1 MKRFKKPITIF
12 YFLVLYALAELTWW
26 GYLLIASNAKRMPM
40 ILGEGS
46 VFLIILLVGIY
57 FFQRTIKKESEV
69 HQQQQNFLLSVTHEL
84 KSPLAAIKLVLQ
96 TLVKRDLTKDKRDQL
111 IGNSIEDVGRLDDLV
126 ENMLLATRIE
136 NNSYSYPK
144 ELFDFSELVKS
155 IFDRAI
161 ITSENTRN
169 FQQQIEEKISIMGD
183 RFALGSLIN
192 NILENAIK
200 YSPNGAVVQVQLYQ
214 QSNKIF
220 FIVADQGVGIADSER
235 QKIFQKFYR
244 SGNELTRQNK
254 GTGLGLFIVAQ
265 VAKNHQAKVL
275 VNNNLPK
282 GTIFEI
288 IFNLEQ

>member
-57 FFQRTIKKESEV
+57 FFQRTIKKESEF

-169 FQQQIEEKISIMGD
+169 FQQQIEENISIMGD

-192 NILENAIK
+192 NIIENAIK
-200 YSPNGAVVQVQLYQ
+200 YSPTGAAIQVQLYQ
-214 QSNKIF
+214 QTNKVF
-220 FIVADQGVGIADSER
+220 FIVADQGVGIPTSER

-244 SGNELTRQNK
+244 SGNELTRKNK

-275 VNNNLPK
+275 VSNNQPK

-288 IFNLEQ
+288 IFNLPQ

>member
-155 IFDRAI
+155 IYDRAI

-169 FQQQIEEKISIMGD
+169 FQQQIEQNISIMGD

-200 YSPNGAVVQVQLYQ
+200 YSPNAALVQVQLYQ

-265 VAKNHQAKVL
+265 VAKNHQAKV
-275 VNNNLPK
+275 VVSNNQPK

>member
-169 FQQQIEEKISIMGD
+169 FQQQIEQNISIMGD

-200 YSPNGAVVQVQLYQ
+200 YSPNAALVQVQLYQ

-265 VAKNHQAKVL
+265 VAKNHQAKV
-275 VNNNLPK
+275 VVSNNQPK

-288 IFNLEQ
+288 IFNLTQ

>member
-57 FFQRTIKKESEV
+57 FFQRTIKKESEF

-96 TLVKRDLTKDKRDQL
+96 TLVKRDLNKDKRDQL

-155 IFDRAI
+155 IYDRAI

-169 FQQQIEEKISIMGD
+169 FQQQIEQNISIMGD

-200 YSPNGAVVQVQLYQ
+200 YSPAGTAIQVQLYQ

-265 VAKNHQAKVL
+265 VAKNHQAKV
-275 VNNNLPK
+275 VVSNNQPK

>member
-26 GYLLIASNAKRMPM
+26 GYLLIAANAKRMPM

-57 FFQRTIKKESEV
+57 FFQRTIKKESEF

-169 FQQQIEEKISIMGD
+169 FQQQIEEKIVIMGD

-200 YSPNGAVVQVQLYQ
+200 YSPNAALVHVQLYQ

-275 VNNNLPK
+275 VSNNQPK

>member
-40 ILGEGS
+40 ILGEGT

-169 FQQQIEEKISIMGD
+169 FQQQIEENISIMGD

-192 NILENAIK
+192 NILENAVK
-200 YSPNGAVVQVQLYQ
+200 YSPVGAAVQVQLYQ
-214 QSNKIF
+214 QSNRIF

-254 GTGLGLFIVAQ
+254 GTGLGLFIVEQ

>member
-46 VFLIILLVGIY
+46 VFLIILMVGIY
-57 FFQRTIKKESEV
+57 FFQRTIKKESEF

-155 IFDRAI
+155 IYDRAI

-169 FQQQIEEKISIMGD
+169 FQQQIEENISIMGD

-192 NILENAIK
+192 NIIENAVK
-200 YSPNGAVVQVQLYQ
+200 YSSAGAAIQVQLYQ
-214 QSNKIF
+214 QINKIF
-220 FIVADQGVGIADSER
+220 FIVADQGVGIPSSER

-244 SGNELTRQNK
+244 SGNELTRKNK
-254 GTGLGLFIVAQ
+254 GTGLGLFIVEQ
-265 VAKNHQAKVL
+265 VAKNHQAKV
-275 VNNNLPK
+275 VVSNNQPK

-288 IFNLEQ
+288 IFNLPQ

>member
-26 GYLLIASNAKRMPM
+26 GYLLIAANAKRMPM

-57 FFQRTIKKESEV
+57 FFQRTIKKESEF

-96 TLVKRDLTKDKRDQL
+96 TLVKRDLTKEKRDQL

-169 FQQQIEEKISIMGD
+169 FQQQIEDNITIMGD

-192 NILENAIK
+192 NILENAVK
-200 YSPNGAVVQVQLYQ
+200 YSPVGAAVQVQLYQ
-214 QSNKIF
+214 QSNRIF

-254 GTGLGLFIVAQ
+254 GTGLGLFIVEQ
-265 VAKNHQAKVL
+265 VAKNHQAKV
-275 VNNNLPK
+275 VVSNNQPK

>member
-200 YSPNGAVVQVQLYQ
+200 YSPNAALVQVQLYQ

-254 GTGLGLFIVAQ
+254 GTGLGLFIVEQ

-275 VNNNLPK
+275 VSNNQPK

>member
-155 IFDRAI
+155 IYDRAI

-169 FQQQIEEKISIMGD
+169 FQQQIEQNISIMGD

-200 YSPNGAVVQVQLYQ
+200 YSPNAALVQVQLYQ

-265 VAKNHQAKVL
+265 VAKNHQANV
-275 VNNNLPK
+275 VVSNNQPK

>member
-40 ILGEGS
+40 ILGEGT

-169 FQQQIEEKISIMGD
+169 FQQQIEDNITIMGD

-192 NILENAIK
+192 NILENAVK
-200 YSPNGAVVQVQLYQ
+200 YSPVGAAVQVQLYQ
-214 QSNKIF
+214 QSNRIF

-265 VAKNHQAKVL
+265 VAKNHQAKV
-275 VNNNLPK
+275 VVSNNQPK

>member
-57 FFQRTIKKESEV
+57 SFQRTIKKESEF

-96 TLVKRDLTKDKRDQL
+96 TLVKRDLTKEKRDQL

-155 IFDRAI
+155 IYDRAI

-169 FQQQIEEKISIMGD
+169 FQQQIEENISIMGD

-192 NILENAIK
+192 NILENAVK
-200 YSPNGAVVQVQLYQ
+200 YSPAGAAIQVQLYQ

-220 FIVADQGVGIADSER
+220 FIVADQGVGIPSSER

-244 SGNELTRQNK
+244 SGNELTRKNK
-254 GTGLGLFIVAQ
+254 GTGLGLFIVEQ

-288 IFNLEQ
+288 IFNLAA

>member
-57 FFQRTIKKESEV
+57 FFQRTIKKESEF

-155 IFDRAI
+155 IYDRAI

-169 FQQQIEEKISIMGD
+169 FQQQIEENISIMGD

-192 NILENAIK
+192 NILENAVK
-200 YSPNGAVVQVQLYQ
+200 YSPVGAAVQVQLYQ
-214 QSNKIF
+214 QSNRIF

-254 GTGLGLFIVAQ
+254 GTGLGLFIVEQ
-265 VAKNHQAKVL
+265 VAKNHQAKV
-275 VNNNLPK
+275 VVSNNQPK

>member
-1 MKRFKKPITIF
+1 MKRFRKPITIF

-26 GYLLIASNAKRMPM
+26 GYLLIAANAKRMPM

-57 FFQRTIKKESEV
+57 FFQRTIKKESEF

-169 FQQQIEEKISIMGD
+169 FQQQITENISIMGD

-200 YSPNGAVVQVQLYQ
+200 YSPNGAIVQVQLYQ

-220 FIVADQGVGIADSER
+220 FIVADQGVGIADTER

-254 GTGLGLFIVAQ
+254 GTGLGLFIVEQ

-275 VNNNLPK
+275 VSNNQPK

>member
-57 FFQRTIKKESEV
+57 FFQRTIKKESEF

-169 FQQQIEEKISIMGD
+169 FQQQIEENISIMGD

-200 YSPNGAVVQVQLYQ
+200 YSPTGAAIQVQLYQ
-214 QSNKIF
+214 QTNKVF
-220 FIVADQGVGIADSER
+220 FIVADQGVGIPTSER

-244 SGNELTRQNK
+244 SGNELTRKNK

-275 VNNNLPK
+275 VSNNQPK

-288 IFNLEQ
+288 IFNLPQ

>member
-26 GYLLIASNAKRMPM
+26 GYLLIAANAKRMPM

-57 FFQRTIKKESEV
+57 FFQRTIKKESEF

-169 FQQQIEEKISIMGD
+169 FQQQIAENISIMGD

-200 YSPNGAVVQVQLYQ
+200 YSPNGAIVQVQLYQ

-254 GTGLGLFIVAQ
+254 GTGLGLFIVEQ

-275 VNNNLPK
+275 VSNNQPK

>member
-169 FQQQIEEKISIMGD
+169 FQQQIAENISIMGD

-200 YSPNGAVVQVQLYQ
+200 YSPNAALVHVQLYQ

-275 VNNNLPK
+275 VSNNQPK

-288 IFNLEQ
+288 IFNLPQ

>member
-26 GYLLIASNAKRMPM
+26 GYLLIAANAKRMPM

-57 FFQRTIKKESEV
+57 FFQRTIKKESEF

-96 TLVKRDLTKDKRDQL
+96 TLVKRDLTKEKRDQL

-169 FQQQIEEKISIMGD
+169 FQQQIEDNITIMGD

-192 NILENAIK
+192 NILENAVK
-200 YSPNGAVVQVQLYQ
+200 YSPAGAAIQVQLYQ
-214 QSNKIF
+214 QSNRIF

-254 GTGLGLFIVAQ
+254 GTGLGLFIVEQ
-265 VAKNHQAKVL
+265 VAKNHQAKV
-275 VNNNLPK
+275 VVSNNQPK

>member
-26 GYLLIASNAKRMPM
+26 GYLLIAANAKRMPM

-57 FFQRTIKKESEV
+57 FFQRTIKKESEF

-155 IFDRAI
+155 IYDRAI

-169 FQQQIEEKISIMGD
+169 FQQQIEENITIMGD

-192 NILENAIK
+192 NILENAVK
-200 YSPNGAVVQVQLYQ
+200 YSPVGAAVQVQLYQ
-214 QSNKIF
+214 QSNRIF

-254 GTGLGLFIVAQ
+254 GTGLGLFIVEQ
-265 VAKNHQAKVL
+265 VAKNHQAKV
-275 VNNNLPK
+275 VVSNNQPK

>member
-26 GYLLIASNAKRMPM
+26 GYLLIAANAKRIPM

-57 FFQRTIKKESEV
+57 FFQRTIKKESEF

-96 TLVKRDLTKDKRDQL
+96 TLVKRDLTKEKRDQL

-169 FQQQIEEKISIMGD
+169 FQQQIEDNITIMGD

-192 NILENAIK
+192 NILENAVK
-200 YSPNGAVVQVQLYQ
+200 YSPVGAAVQVQLYQ

-254 GTGLGLFIVAQ
+254 GTGLGLFIVEQ
-265 VAKNHQAKVL
+265 VAKNHQAKV
-275 VNNNLPK
+275 VVSNNQPK

>member
-1 MKRFKKPITIF
+1 
-12 YFLVLYALAELTWW
+12 
-26 GYLLIASNAKRMPM
+26 M

-169 FQQQIEEKISIMGD
+169 FQQQIAENISIMGD

-200 YSPNGAVVQVQLYQ
+200 YSPNAALVQVQLYQ

-265 VAKNHQAKVL
+265 VAKNHQAKV
-275 VNNNLPK
+275 VVSNNQPK

>member
-200 YSPNGAVVQVQLYQ
+200 YSPAGAAIQVQLYQ

-254 GTGLGLFIVAQ
+254 GTGLGLFIVEQ
-265 VAKNHQAKVL
+265 VAKNHQAKV
-275 VNNNLPK
+275 VVSNNQPK

>member
-200 YSPNGAVVQVQLYQ
+200 YSPNGALVQVQLYQ

-244 SGNELTRQNK
+244 SGNELTRKNK
-254 GTGLGLFIVAQ
+254 GTGLGLFIVEQ

-275 VNNNLPK
+275 VSNNQPK

>member
-155 IFDRAI
+155 IYDRAI

-169 FQQQIEEKISIMGD
+169 FQQQIEQNISIMGD

-200 YSPNGAVVQVQLYQ
+200 YSPNAALVQVQLYQ

-265 VAKNHQAKVL
+265 VAKNHQAKV
-275 VNNNLPK
+275 VVSNNQPK

-288 IFNLEQ
+288 IFNLTQ

>member
-26 GYLLIASNAKRMPM
+26 GYLLIAANAKRIPM

-57 FFQRTIKKESEV
+57 FFQRTIKKESEF

-96 TLVKRDLTKDKRDQL
+96 TLVKRDLTKEKRDQL

-136 NNSYSYPK
+136 NKSYSYPK

-155 IFDRAI
+155 IYDRAI

-169 FQQQIEEKISIMGD
+169 FQQQIEENISIMGD

-192 NILENAIK
+192 NILENAVK
-200 YSPNGAVVQVQLYQ
+200 YSPAGAAIQVQLYQ

-220 FIVADQGVGIADSER
+220 FIVADQGVGIPPSER

-244 SGNELTRQNK
+244 SGNELTRKNK
-254 GTGLGLFIVAQ
+254 GTGLGLFIVEQ
-265 VAKNHQAKVL
+265 VAKNHQAKV
-275 VNNNLPK
+275 VVSNNQPK

>member
-57 FFQRTIKKESEV
+57 FFQRTIKKESEF

-96 TLVKRDLTKDKRDQL
+96 TLVKRDLNKDKRDQL

-155 IFDRAI
+155 IYDRAI

-169 FQQQIEEKISIMGD
+169 FQQQIEQNISIMGD

-200 YSPNGAVVQVQLYQ
+200 YSPAGTAIQVQLYQ
-214 QSNKIF
+214 QINKIF

-265 VAKNHQAKVL
+265 VAKNHQAKV
-275 VNNNLPK
+275 VVSNNQPK

-288 IFNLEQ
+288 IFNLPQ

>member
-200 YSPNGAVVQVQLYQ
+200 YSPNGAVIQVQLYQ

-265 VAKNHQAKVL
+265 VAKNHQAKV
-275 VNNNLPK
+275 VVSNNQPK

>member
-1 MKRFKKPITIF
+1 
-12 YFLVLYALAELTWW
+12 VLYALAELTWW

-155 IFDRAI
+155 IYDRAI

-169 FQQQIEEKISIMGD
+169 FQQQIEQNISIMGD

-200 YSPNGAVVQVQLYQ
+200 YSPNAALVQVQLYQ

-265 VAKNHQAKVL
+265 VAKNHQAKV
-275 VNNNLPK
+275 VVSNNQPK

-288 IFNLEQ
+288 IFNLTQ

>member
-169 FQQQIEEKISIMGD
+169 FQQQIEENISIMGD

-192 NILENAIK
+192 NILENAVK
-200 YSPNGAVVQVQLYQ
+200 YSPAGAAIQVQLYQ

-254 GTGLGLFIVAQ
+254 GTGLGLFIVEQ

>member
-26 GYLLIASNAKRMPM
+26 GYLLIAANAKRIPM

-46 VFLIILLVGIY
+46 VFLIILMVGIY
-57 FFQRTIKKESEV
+57 FFQRTIKKESEF

-155 IFDRAI
+155 IYDRAI

-169 FQQQIEEKISIMGD
+169 FQQQIEENITIMGD

-200 YSPNGAVVQVQLYQ
+200 YSSAGAAIQVQLYQ
-214 QSNKIF
+214 QTNKIF
-220 FIVADQGVGIADSER
+220 FIVADQGVGIPTSER

-254 GTGLGLFIVAQ
+254 GTGLGLFIVEQ
-265 VAKNHQAKVL
+265 VAKNHQAKVVL
-275 VNNNLPK
+275 SNNQPK

-288 IFNLEQ
+288 IFNLPQ

>member
-26 GYLLIASNAKRMPM
+26 GYLLIAANAKRMPM

-57 FFQRTIKKESEV
+57 FFQRTIKKESEF

-155 IFDRAI
+155 IYDRAI

-169 FQQQIEEKISIMGD
+169 FQQQIEENISIMGD

-192 NILENAIK
+192 NILENAVK
-200 YSPNGAVVQVQLYQ
+200 YSPVGAAVQVQLYQ
-214 QSNKIF
+214 QSNRIF

-265 VAKNHQAKVL
+265 VAKNHQAKV
-275 VNNNLPK
+275 VVSNNQPK

>member
-26 GYLLIASNAKRMPM
+26 GYLLIAANAKRIPM

-57 FFQRTIKKESEV
+57 FFQRTIKKESEF

-96 TLVKRDLTKDKRDQL
+96 TLVKRDLTKEKRDQL
-111 IGNSIEDVGRLDDLV
+111 IGNSIEDVGRLDVLV

-155 IFDRAI
+155 IYDRAI

-169 FQQQIEEKISIMGD
+169 FQQQIEDNITIMGD

-192 NILENAIK
+192 NILENAVK
-200 YSPNGAVVQVQLYQ
+200 YSPVGAAVQVQLYQ

-220 FIVADQGVGIADSER
+220 FIVADQGVGIPSSER

-254 GTGLGLFIVAQ
+254 GTGLGLFIVEQ
-265 VAKNHQAKVL
+265 VAKNHQAKV
-275 VNNNLPK
+275 VVSNNQPK

>member
-1 MKRFKKPITIF
+1 MKRFRKPITIF

-26 GYLLIASNAKRMPM
+26 GYLLIAANAKRMPM

-57 FFQRTIKKESEV
+57 FFQRTIKKESEF

-169 FQQQIEEKISIMGD
+169 FQQQIEEKIVIMGD

-200 YSPNGAVVQVQLYQ
+200 YSPNAALVQVQLYQ

-254 GTGLGLFIVAQ
+254 GTGLGLFIVEQ
-265 VAKNHQAKVL
+265 VAKNHQAKV
-275 VNNNLPK
+275 VVSNNQPK

>member
-26 GYLLIASNAKRMPM
+26 GYLLIAANAKRMPM

-57 FFQRTIKKESEV
+57 FFQRTIKKESEF

-169 FQQQIEEKISIMGD
+169 FQQQIEEKIVIMGD

-200 YSPNGAVVQVQLYQ
+200 YSPNAALVHVQLYQ

-275 VNNNLPK
+275 VSNNQPK

-288 IFNLEQ
+288 IFNLPQ

>member
-46 VFLIILLVGIY
+46 VFLIILIVGIY
-57 FFQRTIKKESEV
+57 FFQRTIKKEGEF

-155 IFDRAI
+155 IYDRAI

-169 FQQQIEEKISIMGD
+169 FQQQIEENITIMGD

-192 NILENAIK
+192 NILENAVK
-200 YSPNGAVVQVQLYQ
+200 YSPAGAAIQVQLYQ
-214 QSNKIF
+214 QTNKVF
-220 FIVADQGVGIADSER
+220 VIVADQGVGIADSES

-254 GTGLGLFIVAQ
+254 GTGLGLFIVEQ
-265 VAKNHQAKVL
+265 VAKNHQAKV
-275 VNNNLPK
+275 VVSNNQPK

>member
-169 FQQQIEEKISIMGD
+169 FQQQIEDNITIMGD

-192 NILENAIK
+192 NILENAVK
-200 YSPNGAVVQVQLYQ
+200 YSPVGAAVQVQLYQ
-214 QSNKIF
+214 QSNRIF

-275 VNNNLPK
+275 VSNNQPK

>member
-57 FFQRTIKKESEV
+57 FFQRTIKKESEF

-155 IFDRAI
+155 IYDRAI

-169 FQQQIEEKISIMGD
+169 FQQQIEENISIMGD

-192 NILENAIK
+192 NILENAVK
-200 YSPNGAVVQVQLYQ
+200 YSPAGAAIQVQLYQ

-275 VNNNLPK
+275 VSNNQPK

>member
-155 IFDRAI
+155 IYDRAI

-169 FQQQIEEKISIMGD
+169 FQQQIEQNISIMGD

-200 YSPNGAVVQVQLYQ
+200 YSPAGAAIQVQLYQ

-220 FIVADQGVGIADSER
+220 FLVADQGVGIAESER

-275 VNNNLPK
+275 VSNNQPK

-288 IFNLEQ
+288 IFNLTQ

>member
-200 YSPNGAVVQVQLYQ
+200 YSPNAALVQVQLYQ

-265 VAKNHQAKVL
+265 VAKNHQAKV
-275 VNNNLPK
+275 VVSNNQPK